1 MVYCFAV
8 ASNVN
13 KPLLQIRKLKVH
25 IPVYGGFF
33 SRQIG
38 TVRAVD
44 GLSLDLAKGEIVGL
58 VGESGCGKTTTGRA
72 ILGLVD
78 VTEGQVL
85 YNDKDLAKL
94 DDNSFRPL
102 RKKLQMI
109 FQDPY
114 GSLDPRMSVGKIL
127 EEPLIVHGVGN
138 KEERKQQV
146 VNWIKRVGLNE
157 AQLDRFP
164 HEFSGGQRQRI
175 AIARSLILEPEVVI
189 ADEPVSALDVS
200 IQAQI
205 INFLQ
210 DLAADMGLTML
221 FIAHDISVV
230 HHIAHRMAVMYLG
243 RIVEVAKGE
252 ELLSSPCHPYTYSLI
267 SAVPQPST
275 RKRKKRVTLPGEPPS
290 PLSPPVG
297 CHLHPRCPAA
307 IDICHKESPLLSPL
321 PDNEEHLIA
330 CHRAGEAVDA
340 VRDWQDQIK

>member
-1 MVYCFAV
+1 MVYCLAV
-8 ASNVN
+8 ASNVD
-13 KPLLQIRKLKVH
+13 KPLLQIRDLKVH

-44 GLSLDLAKGEIVGL
+44 GLSLDLARGEIVGL

-78 VTEGQVL
+78 VTAGQVL
-85 YNDKDLAKL
+85 FDGRDLVEL

-102 RKKLQMI
+102 RRRLQMI

-127 EEPLIVHGVGN
+127 EEPLIVHGVGD
-138 KEERKQQV
+138 KDKRRQQV
-146 VNWIKRVGLNE
+146 LRWIERVGLTKE
-157 AQLDRFP
+157 QLDRFP

-175 AIARSLILEPEVVI
+175 AIARSLILEPEMVI

-210 DLAADMGLTML
+210 DLAEDMGLTML
-221 FIAHDISVV
+221 FIAHDISIV
-230 HHIAHRMAVMYLG
+230 HHIANRMAVMYLG
-243 RIVEVAKGE
+243 RIVEIASGE
-252 ELLSSPCHPYTYSLI
+252 ELLQLPCHPYTFSLI
-267 SAVPQPST
+267 SAVPQPSP
-275 RKRKKRVTLPGEPPS
+275 RKGKKRVTLPGEPPS
-290 PLSPPVG
+290 PLSPPKG

-307 IDICHKESPLLSPL
+307 IEICCIESPQLEPL
-321 PDNEEHLIA
+321 PNNEDHLVA
-330 CHRAGEAVDA
+330 CHRANEAVDA